1 MKLYVCYARVPDVPA
16 SQLAQSPIHSGHVP
30 IVSTRSEGSV
40 RRLPG
45 SSEDSANHSDSNH
58 LPSQKRLGEG
68 SHSHQRLVVVVAA
81 AAAAA
86 GVEVASVLA
95 VAVVAD
101 AASSVDV
108 AATPAAAV
116 AADES

>member
-86 GVEVASVLA
+86 VEVASVLA